1 MKTPY
6 VTLHLGPSNR
16 THIPLREIGKP
27 LYKAYSS
34 KTATEYAFGPTYSRV
49 YIDDRTNT
57 LTAMYFGEWVPV
69 TIT

>member
-6 VTLHLGPSNR
+6 VTLHIGPSHR

-27 LYKAYSS
+27 LYKAYPK

-49 YIDDRTNT
+49 YIDDLTGT
-57 LTAMYFGEWVPV
+57 LTAMYLGEWVPV